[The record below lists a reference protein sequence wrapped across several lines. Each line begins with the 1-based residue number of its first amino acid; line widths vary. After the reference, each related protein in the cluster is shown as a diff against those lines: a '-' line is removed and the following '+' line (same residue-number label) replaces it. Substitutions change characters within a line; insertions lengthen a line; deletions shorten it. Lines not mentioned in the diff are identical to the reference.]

1 MPIAFVTG
9 ATGLLGSNLVH
20 QLLEAGWTVRALV
33 RSPAKAKIQMANL
46 GVEIVEGDME
56 RVADFAESLVGAD
69 VLFHTAAYFR
79 DSYKG
84 GSHWTQLH
92 RINVEGT
99 RALVQAAIAAKVGRM
114 VHVSSTATVLP
125 PLDSAGCED
134 DRRSVAQAADDYF
147 RSKVMADLEIEQL
160 LESTP
165 EFWATFVLPG
175 FMQGPGDLGPT
186 SAGQMLLDFTNRK
199 LPAVLDIQMSF
210 VDARD
215 VAHALI
221 RAAEDGKR
229 GRRYLVAGSTMH
241 LRDVYRTMELVTKI
255 SAPKRTMPRWLLLGY
270 AALSEFWARVTKR
283 PVLLS
288 WAGAR
293 SILAEAK
300 RSNFDSSRAV
310 RELGVEFRPLEES
323 LRDSLQYFREQGM
336 LPAAT
341 DSLHVH
347 AAG

>member
-1 MPIAFVTG
+1 MPTAFVTG

-20 QLLEAGWTVRALV
+20 QLVETGWAVRALV
-33 RSPAKAKIQMANL
+33 RSPDKAKIQLAGL
-46 GVEIVEGDME
+46 PIDIIEGDMSQ
-56 RVADFAESLVGAD
+56 VDDFANRLVGVD

-99 RALVQAAIAAKVGRM
+99 RALVQAAMQAKVGKM

-125 PLDSAGCED
+125 LPGVPGCEE
-134 DRRSVAQAADDYF
+134 DRRSAADADDDYF
-147 RSKVMADLEIEQL
+147 RSKVLADLEIEKV

-165 EFWATFVLPG
+165 GFWATFVLPG
-175 FMQGPGDLGPT
+175 FMQGPRDLGPT
-186 SAGQMLLDFTNRK
+186 SAGQMLLDFANRK
-199 LPAVLDIQMSF
+199 LPAVLDIRMSF

-215 VAHALI
+215 VAHAVI
-221 RAAEDGKR
+221 RAAEFGQR

-241 LRDVYRTMELVTKI
+241 LQDVYRVMERVTEVA
-255 SAPKRTMPRWLLLGY
+255 APKHRMPNWLLLGY
-270 AALSEFWARVTKR
+270 AALSEAWARITKR

-300 RSNFDSSRAV
+300 RSSFDSSRAV

-323 LRDSLQYFREQGM
+323 LRDSLHFFRETGL
-336 LPAAT
+336 LPAT
-341 DSLHVH
+341 TQ
-347 AAG
+347 